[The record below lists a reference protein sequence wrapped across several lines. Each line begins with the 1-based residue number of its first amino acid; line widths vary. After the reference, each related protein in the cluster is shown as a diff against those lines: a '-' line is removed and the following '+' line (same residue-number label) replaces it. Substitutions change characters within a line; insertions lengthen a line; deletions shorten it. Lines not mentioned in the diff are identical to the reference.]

1 MYIIISLARLH
12 LVKGVVRQTTYLC
25 DWLLENL
32 YSFQDANLYLVI
44 ILQMSDILETMHES
58 QETHYDE
65 MEEYEFLKLYDHIPP
80 MFHCVCLLWANCSY
94 YQHPS
99 KMVVL
104 LQEISNDYIG
114 KSLSLYMYM

>member
-1 MYIIISLARLH
+1 
-12 LVKGVVRQTTYLC
+12 
-25 DWLLENL
+25 
-32 YSFQDANLYLVI
+32 
-44 ILQMSDILETMHES
+44 MSDILEAMHES
-58 QETHYDE
+58 QEIHMYLKPLRSHFEE
-65 MEEYEFLKLYDHIPP
+65 MEECEFLELYNRIPL
-80 MFHCVCLLWANCSY
+80 MFHCVCLVWANCSY